1 MDASTKNLIDVFLGL
16 AQFLVVLCGAAWAYY
31 RFRAEGLH
39 RPRVEF
45 DVDANFLGPQNN
57 YFLTEILISA
67 HNVGLRIRKFPSIK
81 LLVRGIKH
89 DAKIEE
95 WKENEPRLFFP
106 DKIIDNAEVIFK
118 KNYGHVFVEP
128 GVKQKLTYLTRIPAD
143 YRFISIRVEFE
154 YNENRTHSAE
164 RILELPTRRID
175 SQNQTE
181 ADIAKQNS
189 LI

>member
-1 MDASTKNLIDVFLGL
+1 MIIDENTKNLINVSLGL

-81 LLVRGIKH
+81 LLVRGIRH
-89 DAKIEE
+89 DATIEK
-95 WKENEPRLFFP
+95 WKGNEPRLFFP
-106 DKIIDNAEVIFK
+106 DKIIDNAEVVFK
-118 KNYGHVFVEP
+118 KNYSHVFVEP
-128 GVKQKLTYLTRIPAD
+128 GVKQKLTYLTRIPTE

-154 YNENRTHSAE
+154 YDEGRTHSAE
-164 RILELPTRRID
+164 RMLELPTKRID
-175 SQNQTE
+175 SKNKVATD
-181 ADIAKQNS
+181 ADN
-189 LI
+189 